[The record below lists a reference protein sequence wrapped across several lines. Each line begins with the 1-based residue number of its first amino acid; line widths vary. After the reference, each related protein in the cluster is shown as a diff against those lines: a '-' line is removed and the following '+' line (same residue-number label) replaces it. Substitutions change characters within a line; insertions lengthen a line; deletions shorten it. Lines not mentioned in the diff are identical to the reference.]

1 VAASSS
7 EVSASICSTTWRHQ
21 FADVSQQP
29 SSTWVKK
36 RGGKDSSRLFL
47 LLLSNL
53 LLCCD
58 FVHVYAI
65 KLAKWASKR
74 CKKMWDWGDGSS
86 QTCCQRNANSTTV
99 IAMLVNA
106 TEAHACAPITNR
118 NANRHIKNK
127 EVQMV
132 NPSARK
138 FSRPSVFIA
147 HTFLHQVTGPVL
159 NHHTNDAVMVCPT
172 GMIPASVILQKN
184 IEIVFVHYL
193 CPDWAYHLNT
203 YDIMI

>member
-1 VAASSS
+1 MWQLHLPKCRPPFLQPPGDINLLTSVNNRQAHGSKREVAKTPP
-7 EVSASICSTTWRHQ
+7 VS
-21 FADVSQQP
+21 
-29 SSTWVKK
+29 
-36 RGGKDSSRLFL
+36 

-65 KLAKWASKR
+65 KLAKWTSKR

-86 QTCCQRNANSTTV
+86 QTCCQRNTNSTTV
-99 IAMLVNA
+99 IAMIVNA

-118 NANRHIKNK
+118 NANRDIKNK
-127 EVQMV
+127 EIQMV

-147 HTFLHQVTGPVL
+147 HTCLHQVTRPVL

-172 GMIPASVILQKN
+172 GMIPASVILKKK